1 MTNGVFATPKVKVQ
15 TILTRNHTRC
25 VGQRE
30 SSHIFLHNTTMS
42 EAKEAIIK
50 EDDPEDDDTE
60 ELYQSVFIKTEE
72 TCPIAR

>member
-15 TILTRNHTRC
+15 SILTRNHARC
-25 VGQRE
+25 AGQRE
-30 SSHIFLHNTTMS
+30 SFHIFLHNTTMS

-50 EDDPEDDDTE
+50 EDDDTE
-60 ELYQSVFIKTEE
+60 ELHQSVFIKTEE